1 MNKKLFYN
9 IILICAIIISV
20 TGVLSGIKHH
30 ETWRIILNA
39 ITLGLLIILAILKII
54 YAYKQKV

>member
-1 MNKKLFYN
+1 MNKKRLFPN

-20 TGVLSGIKHH
+20 TGVLSGVKHH

-39 ITLGLLIILAILKII
+39 ITLGMLIIVAVI
-54 YAYKQKV
+54 KVIKTAR